1 MSQNPPHR
9 KTRVPRTLHPLCAC
23 VQKLK
28 VASNLTLDQ
37 LGSRLRIA
45 PATLWRFQ
53 AGAQIPQDPHI
64 LSRLRDVA
72 IALGLRD
79 EANAFDYAIRG
90 HESQIPASGPMRIAL
105 TPTVRAGRSPE
116 QVRLSMAIELAVS
129 LLPDEAKAAERE
141 LPVSLS
147 LVDQA
152 FGDLHQVKTS
162 YNEEHYRRVKARLDE
177 LVKQKFFP
185 RAKRGDSK

>member
-1 MSQNPPHR
+1 MRQTTTKS
-9 KTRVPRTLHPLCAC
+9 KTKIHPLCQSVRA
-23 VQKLK
+23 LK
-28 VASNLTLDQ
+28 IAAGWTLQEFALRAGVAQQTAYRFTAGLQVPRDPAV
-37 LGSRLRIA
+37 LG
-45 PATLWRFQ
+45 
-53 AGAQIPQDPHI
+53 
-64 LSRLRDVA
+64 RLRDVA
-72 IALGLRD
+72 LALGLRD

-105 TPTVRAGRSPE
+105 TPTVRSGRSPE

-152 FGDLHQVKTS
+152 FGDLHQVKTA

-185 RAKRGDSK
+185 QAKKGDKQ